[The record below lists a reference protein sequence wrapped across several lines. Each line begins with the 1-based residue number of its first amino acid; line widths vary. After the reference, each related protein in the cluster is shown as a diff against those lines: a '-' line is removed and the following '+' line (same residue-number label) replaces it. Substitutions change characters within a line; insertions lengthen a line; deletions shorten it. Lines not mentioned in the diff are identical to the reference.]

1 MAAWFNTNHKSLR
14 MKIALN
20 ILLACVSIVLI
31 YLLVESIRKP
41 INFKETREIRE
52 QMIRER
58 LKQTAELQKV
68 YKSLTKKYAES
79 YDSLKHVLMNDT
91 FLIDQAFGDKFD
103 TNQVVSV
110 IKIKLPA
117 KDSLRGIIKKN
128 APNPKMTIEEYFKYL
143 RIVPFSGGQEFYMK
157 TSEAIVEGT
166 DSLMAP
172 TFEAG
177 TTIGS
182 YLPEF
187 DSASHVIYDPEFNPN
202 NLRKVGDLY
211 KPSTTG
217 NW

>member
-1 MAAWFNTNHKSLR
+1 
-14 MKIALN
+14 MKYALN
-20 ILLACVSIVLI
+20 ILLVLVSVALV
-31 YLLVESIRKP
+31 YLLIESIRKP
-41 INFKETREIRE
+41 INFKETREFRE
-52 QMIRER
+52 QLVRER

-79 YDSLKHVLMNDT
+79 YDSLKYVLTNDT

-103 TNQVVSV
+103 TNQVVTIV
-110 IKIKLPA
+110 KVKLPA
-117 KDSLRGIIKKN
+117 KDSLKGIIKKN
-128 APNPKMTIEEYFKYL
+128 APDPNMTIDEYFNYL
-143 RIVPFSGGQEFYMK
+143 RIVPNSGGKEFYMK

-177 TTIGS
+177 TTLGT
-182 YLPEF
+182 YLSEF
-187 DSASHVIYDPEFNPN
+187 DSASHVIYDPDFNPN
-202 NLRKVGDLY
+202 SLRKVGDLN

>member
-1 MAAWFNTNHKSLR
+1 

-20 ILLACVSIVLI
+20 LLLALVSMALV
-31 YLLVESIRKP
+31 YLLIESIRKP

-52 QMIRER
+52 QLVRER

-79 YDSLKHVLMNDT
+79 YDSLKQVLTTDT

-103 TNQVVSV
+103 TNQVVTIV
-110 IKIKLPA
+110 KIKLPA
-117 KDSLRGIIKKN
+117 KDSLKGIIKKN
-128 APNPKMTIEEYFKYL
+128 APKPDMTIDEYFNYL
-143 RIVPFSGGQEFYMK
+143 RVVPFSGGQEFYMK

-177 TTIGS
+177 TNLGT
-182 YLPEF
+182 YLSEF

-202 NLRKVGDLY
+202 SLRKVGDLN

>member
-1 MAAWFNTNHKSLR
+1 MAAWFNTNHNSLR

-20 ILLACVSIVLI
+20 LLLACVSIVLI
-31 YLLVESIRKP
+31 YLLIESIRKP
-41 INFKETREIRE
+41 INFKETREFRE
-52 QMIRER
+52 QIVREK

-79 YDSLKHVLMNDT
+79 YDSLKYVLTNDT

-103 TNQVVSV
+103 TTQVVS
-110 IKIKLPA
+110 IIQIKLPA

-128 APNPKMTIEEYFKYL
+128 APNPDMTIENYFNYL
-143 RIVPFSGGQEFYMK
+143 RTVPFSDNKEFYMK